1 MKHIVVEITLTTD
14 AEGGTTTFYFS
25 TKGFTTESGDT
36 PANTHIVGR
45 VKDAGRLKREL
56 FSGGRVIGA
65 IKPSFGEIVLANTD
79 GGLDDWIDYG
89 ASGGRVVVRIGE
101 EGNPYPG
108 DDDMTTG
115 HETVYVA
122 YVQSLVCDFTQ
133 VRVRLRDRMQQLDKP
148 VVTATFD
155 GSGGLEGTGVA
166 SGVKQL
172 QIGSA
177 GYFPPQL
184 VDEVRYMY
192 YVQESAVTD
201 SDEIAVYEG
210 GVPLTRDGDYASS
223 AEMLSTSP
231 DPGRVRFW
239 FGDTEPSPSD
249 GPFPTAYPR
258 GRGGP
263 VYFRLGSQPEYEI
276 RCLLTGTFGT
286 AGQYP
291 DSIFAALQRA
301 GFEDA
306 EQVYTTGSVLFMYG
320 SLIDDDTTYTELL
333 SNEAIYRQQFFGVT
347 RDDRFFCGSLNEPSD
362 DENFFSRQYLDGASA
377 GALLTRETFTFTR
390 NNSKAINR
398 IPVDG
403 MEAPAYQVNY
413 SFGKTWPCECS
424 GSASVTMRN
433 YLGRD
438 PWWKTYSGKSDATL
452 LANPGALSV
461 SYESPA
467 RSASGTATTQAL
479 FLTRFFELF
488 GGRRDVI
495 TLTTEMTSETLAIE
509 LADNCVVQVDRFGCD
524 AGRLFRVIAIELDTK
539 RRQINFWLWGG
550 TAGTGGGIDTGGE
563 TSTDSDPYVIQA
575 ETAAF
580 LTTESGLAL
589 LIETPLS
596 LLLSEADVPLLTQT
610 SAPVLTEL

>member
-1 MKHIVVEITLTTD
+1 VKHIVVEITLTTD

-25 TKGFTTESGDT
+25 TKGFTTKSGDT
-36 PANTHIVGR
+36 PPNEHIAGR

-65 IKPSFGEIVLANTD
+65 IKPSFGEIILTNTD
-79 GGLDDWIDYG
+79 GGLDGWIDYG

-108 DDDMTTG
+108 DDDMETG
-115 HETVYVA
+115 HETVYIA
-122 YVQSLVCDFTQ
+122 YIQSLICDFKQ
-133 VRVRLRDRMQQLDKP
+133 VRVRLRDRMQKLDKP

-172 QIGSA
+172 QIGVA

-184 VDEVRYMY
+184 IDEVRFMY

-201 SDEIAVYEG
+201 SDEIKVYEG
-210 GVPLTRDGDYASS
+210 GVLLTRDGDYSSS

-239 FGDTEPSPSD
+239 FGSTEPSPNT
-249 GPFPTAYPR
+249 GPRA
-258 GRGGP
+258 RGGP
-263 VYFRLGSQPEYEI
+263 VYFRLGSSPEYEI
-276 RCLLTGTFGT
+276 RCICYGSTGTSNI
-286 AGQYP
+286 YP
-291 DSIFAALQRA
+291 DSIFAMLQRA
-301 GFEDA
+301 GFDDTEIA
-306 EQVYTTGSVLFMYG
+306 HTTGLLLYITG
-320 SLIDDDTTYTELL
+320 SLIDDATTYAELL
-333 SNEAIYRQQFFGVT
+333 SDEAIYQQHFFGVT
-347 RDDRFFCGSLNEPSD
+347 RTDRFFCGALREPSEA
-362 DENFFSRQYLDGASA
+362 ENYFSQHYINGN
-377 GALLTRETFTFTR
+377 ALADYIVTRDTFTFTTA
-390 NNSKAINR
+390 NAKSINR

-403 MEAPAYQVNY
+403 MEAPVWQVNY
-413 SFGKTWPCECS
+413 SFGKTWPCE
-424 GSASVTMRN
+424 SAVAATAELRN
-433 YLGRD
+433 YLSRD

-461 SYESPA
+461 SYTSNA
-467 RSASGTATTQAL
+467 RSVSGTAFSQSL
-479 FLTRFFELF
+479 FLTNFFTLF

-495 TLTTEMTSETLAIE
+495 TLTAQMTSETLAIE
-509 LADNCVVQVDRFGCD
+509 LSDNCVVRVPRFGCD
-524 AGRLFRVIAIELDTK
+524 AGRIFRVIAIELDTK
-539 RRQINFWLWGG
+539 ARQIHFWLWGG

-580 LTTESGLAL
+580 LTTETGLAI